1 MGFVNTPQEWCSH
14 FYYCCPEPGS
24 DVLEKRLFHWNGSQC
39 RCIPVLSFLLSGSS
53 LKQNWHF
60 FSSQLNIY
68 YHFQKTHSKFTTD
81 LLYQQHFFFPKT
93 ALNKISPDKAKAPR
107 RTLTT
112 HLQLYSKP
120 YFSFSLS
127 RICGKLSGAVIWA

>member
-1 MGFVNTPQEWCSH
+1 M
-14 FYYCCPEPGS
+14 
-24 DVLEKRLFHWNGSQC
+24 VLPFSITVVQNQDRMFWRSGCFIGTDHSVGAFRCFLFFF
-39 RCIPVLSFLLSGSS
+39 RFII
-53 LKQNWHF
+53 KIKNWHF